1 MVARVLGPLQL
12 PTGQPFTGKVVSYEG
27 QIFYIEG
34 KDGKLYP
41 LPFKQ
46 LSANDQKYLIE
57 QASGQK
63 IPKGDPRKIS
73 ANNEMVRKILE
84 QKISKATDNGNEHSD
99 DIRLKPKP
107 KVKPKLRPGSFFAYK
122 PVGLGQDPAM
132 AA

>member
-1 MVARVLGPLQL
+1 MYRQQVLRLYIFLILVAL
-12 PTGQPFTGKVVSYEG
+12 PCIGSEGFRTFTTSTGQPFTGKVISYEG

-41 LPFKQ
+41 VPFKQ

-73 ANNEMVRKILE
+73 INNDGEK
-84 QKISKATDNGNEHSD
+84 KS
-99 DIRLKPKP
+99 
-107 KVKPKLRPGSFFAYK
+107 
-122 PVGLGQDPAM
+122 
-132 AA
+132 